1 MIPLAYPPSGV
12 VMAIERMVI
21 PYHFLSSFLA
31 RRVHILDSNWPKEM
45 YMCKSN
51 KIQDKYKFRLV
62 YMSCTCTTYMYVP
75 TIKPSTFYHF
85 HLFVW
90 IRTIMYTCACTPV
103 CGTLCVCV
111 VHTDTVPGEE
121 KGQIS
126 YMCTKND
133 LVLGTQYALRSLTKS
148 LTKSFIDCHLMIYVG
163 YLNCTYIQVRYRST
177 GM

>member
-1 MIPLAYPPSGV
+1 MGWSWPSRGWSYRIIFYRHFWLAGCIYWTPIGP
-12 VMAIERMVI
+12 R
-21 PYHFLSSFLA
+21 
-31 RRVHILDSNWPKEM
+31 KCT
-45 YMCKSN
+45 CKSN

-111 VHTDTVPGEE
+111 VHTDTVPGGE